1 MNLFRIQTVL
11 ISEID
16 FRCTKKGGVDMNQL
30 TEQLSAY
37 YGPLERFVKF
47 RINNLQ
53 DAEDIV

>member
-1 MNLFRIQTVL
+1 
-11 ISEID
+11 
-16 FRCTKKGGVDMNQL
+16 MNQL